1 VPPLS
6 DLPDGL
12 RLSSGRQPPLLRC
25 GYPVNRKL
33 LGQLAT
39 DKVEGREIPD
49 GMRAIRAQADWLDLR
64 YKVVLNDGFEAIVE
78 FSNNHGTV
86 PRVPPQVIERVKEFL
101 GEAGP
106 PKWYLDVQ
114 KYRWNR

>member
-1 VPPLS
+1 
-6 DLPDGL
+6 
-12 RLSSGRQPPLLRC
+12 
-25 GYPVNRKL
+25 
-33 LGQLAT
+33 
-39 DKVEGREIPD
+39 
-49 GMRAIRAQADWLDLR
+49 MRAIRARADWLDLR

-78 FSNNHGTV
+78 FCNNHGMV
-86 PRVPPQVIERVKEFL
+86 PHVPPQVIERVKEFL

>member
-1 VPPLS
+1 LS
-6 DLPDGL
+6 NLPDGL
-12 RLSSGRQPPLLRC
+12 RLSPGRQPPLLRC
-25 GYPVNRKL
+25 RYLVNRKL
-33 LGQLAT
+33 VGQLAT

-49 GMRAIRAQADWLDLR
+49 GMRAIRAWADWLDLR

-78 FSNNHGTV
+78 FCNNHGKV
-86 PRVPPQVIERVKEFL
+86 FS